1 VTLLGEAVSL
11 KTGSMY
17 MVIGEVQ
24 ELTNGP
30 CLQARVV
37 RNVDGMDVD
46 LFSAA
51 LKLHRTFEQQKKVVG
66 LPRLPSLRRCDLPH
80 RTTQGGKELSL
91 ERCVLAGILH

>member
-1 VTLLGEAVSL
+1 MPLSLCAHSGGKEKEHGFALEHAGKRLPLDVTLLGEAVSL

-24 ELTNGP
+24 ELTPP

-51 LKLHRTFEQQKKVVG
+51 LKLHRNFEQQK
-66 LPRLPSLRRCDLPH
+66 
-80 RTTQGGKELSL
+80 Q
-91 ERCVLAGILH
+91 AA

>member
-1 VTLLGEAVSL
+1 MPRSLCVYAGGQEREYGFALEHAGKRLPLDVTLLGEAVSL

-24 ELTNGP
+24 ELTQP

-51 LKLHRTFEQQKKVVG
+51 LKLHRNFEQQKK
-66 LPRLPSLRRCDLPH
+66 
-80 RTTQGGKELSL
+80 
-91 ERCVLAGILH
+91 AA

>member
-1 VTLLGEAVSL
+1 MLLSLCAHAGGQEKEHGFALEHAGKWLPLDVTLLGEAVSL

-51 LKLHRTFEQQKKVVG
+51 LKLHRNFEQQK
-66 LPRLPSLRRCDLPH
+66 
-80 RTTQGGKELSL
+80 Q
-91 ERCVLAGILH
+91 AA